1 MDRDFFI
8 FEDAAKNAVIRVVG
22 VGGGGGNAINN
33 MIEKGIS
40 NVDFIAANTDAQALS
55 KSNCPTKIH
64 LGSKLTKGLG
74 AGGNPEVGRKA
85 AIEAIDQIEEAL
97 EGSDLVFITCGLG
110 GGTGTGAAP
119 IVASVAKDIG
129 ALTVA
134 VVTMPFS
141 WEGKRRSTYA
151 EEGLKFLKDRV
162 DSYIVV
168 PNDRII
174 PVIEKETTFAEAL
187 SLADDVL
194 GQGVQGVSDSINN
207 DGHINVDF
215 NDVKTIMGSKGKA
228 LMGIGVGSGDNR
240 AGDAVRAALSSP
252 LLCDIDI
259 RGAYGLLLYISGG
272 DDMTMMEV
280 NDISTSIHDI
290 IGDNAFI
297 IMGAGTDHN
306 LNGKIKV
313 TIVSTGLSDEVK
325 NSSKMIDITGK
336 VRGGGSGANINM
348 NPNATTPQTITRE
361 HLPTIE
367 DFKSQ
372 ESDYEI
378 PSILRNNDRRIG
390 NS

>member
-1 MDRDFFI
+1 MNNDYFV
-8 FEDAAKNAVIRVVG
+8 FEEVAKNAVIRVVG

-33 MIEKGIS
+33 MIQKGIR

-64 LGSKLTKGLG
+64 LGSQLTKGLG

-85 AIEAIDQIEEAL
+85 ALEAIDQIEEAL

-141 WEGKRRSTYA
+141 WEGGRRKAFAS
-151 EEGLKFLKDRV
+151 EGLKFLKDRV

-174 PVIEKETTFAEAL
+174 PVISKETTFGEAL
-187 SLADDVL
+187 ALADDVL

-207 DGHINVDF
+207 SGLMNVDF
-215 NDVKTIMGSKGKA
+215 NDVKTIMGSKGMA
-228 LMGIGVGSGDNR
+228 LMGIGTGEGDNR
-240 AGDAVRAALSSP
+240 ADKAVRAALSSP

-259 RGAYGLLLYISGG
+259 RGACGLLLYIAGG
-272 DDMTMMEV
+272 QDMTMHEV
-280 NDISTSIHDI
+280 DDIAKAIHDI
-290 IGDNAFI
+290 VGHDALI
-297 IMGAGTDHN
+297 IMGTGIDES
-306 LNGKIKV
+306 LNGKLKV
-313 TIVSTGLSDEVK
+313 TIVSTGLSDAPK
-325 NSSKMIDITGK
+325 DSSKMIDITGK
-336 VRGGGSGANINM
+336 VRGTEAQ
-348 NPNATTPQTITRE
+348 PNAPRTITKE
-361 HLPTIE
+361 NLPSIE
-367 DFKSQ
+367 NITSQ

-378 PSILRNNDRRIG
+378 PAILRNSDRKIG
-390 NS
+390 NR

>member
-1 MDRDFFI
+1 MNNDYFV
-8 FEDAAKNAVIRVVG
+8 FEEVAKNAVIRVVG

-33 MIEKGIS
+33 MIQKGIS

-141 WEGKRRSTYA
+141 WEGSRRKAFAS
-151 EEGLKFLKDRV
+151 EGLKFLKDRV

-174 PVIEKETTFAEAL
+174 PIIEKKTTFSEAL
-187 SLADDVL
+187 ALADDVL
-194 GQGVQGVSDSINN
+194 SQGVQGISDSINN
-207 DGHINVDF
+207 SGLMNVDF
-215 NDVKTIMGSKGKA
+215 NDVKTIMGSKGMA
-228 LMGIGVGSGDNR
+228 LMGIGVGEGDNR
-240 AGDAVRAALSSP
+240 ADKAVREALNSP
-252 LLCDIDI
+252 LLCDINI
-259 RGAYGLLLYISGG
+259 SGACGLLLYISGG
-272 DDMTMMEV
+272 QDMTMLEV
-280 NDISTSIHDI
+280 DDIAKAIHDI
-290 IGDNAFI
+290 VGHDALI
-297 IMGAGTDHN
+297 IMGSGIDDSLAGK
-306 LNGKIKV
+306 LRV
-313 TIVSTGLSDEVK
+313 TIVSTGLSDASK
-325 NSSKMIDITGK
+325 DSSKMIDITGK
-336 VRGGGSGANINM
+336 VRSTDTKS
-348 NPNATTPQTITRE
+348 NAPRTITKE
-361 HLPTIE
+361 NLPTIE
-367 DFKSQ
+367 NIKSQ

-378 PSILRNNDRRIG
+378 PAILRNNDRKIG
-390 NS
+390 IG